1 MTYLMNPLHILY
13 VFLGKICQA
22 ENIEQ
27 GIQSEKLRYLKNM
40 AIVLATPKD
49 TNRLY
54 NLNVLSN
61 ATQFCY

>member
-1 MTYLMNPLHILY
+1 MY
-13 VFLGKICQA
+13 FCQA
-22 ENIEQ
+22 GNIEQ

-40 AIVLATPKD
+40 ALVLAMPKD